1 MINYE
6 IKSQLAKLLA
16 TEDLVVENR
25 DVSTASFD
33 VEKRVLTL
41 PMWKRASNTVYDLL
55 VGHEVGHAI
64 FTPNEW
70 DWEDRIPQAFVNITE
85 DARIEKLMKR
95 RFPGLTKSFYR
106 GYEQLSESDFFELED
121 TDISEMNL
129 ADRINLYYKIGN
141 FTNIP
146 FTDVEKELVELVG
159 KSETFKDALDV
170 AEKLYKFCKDEMN
183 TQKPELDNNTEGKGE
198 QKGEEKEGDSES
210 QDDKDSSDDDSSSEE
225 SPVDT
230 SSSGEEIIQ
239 SEPEVTTDEIFNENI
254 SELNG
259 LSGGRGIEYYEVP
272 KIEYEKLVNPNKDI
286 HEAIRLQFETYSS
299 SAFDYVDLE
308 YSKFKKTAQRE
319 VSYLVKEFE
328 CKKSADAYARTTTA
342 RTGVL
347 DCTKLHTYKYNED
360 LFKKVSVIPDGKN
373 HGLVFILDWSGSMAD
388 CMESTI
394 KQLYNLVW
402 FCSKVNIPFD
412 VYAFTSSYNI
422 RVRETERSHFH
433 NEFVENK
440 FTIDSD
446 FSLMNVLTSKVN
458 KKELENQMKN
468 LFRVAYSFRHYVPYS
483 PPGQV
488 NLSGT
493 PLNESLVALHTILPK
508 FKKENNLQKVQ
519 CVILT
524 DGEAHQLNYFG
535 YSSYSGNICPRSC
548 VGDGYLRNRK
558 TGYTYELGYAY
569 WNFTDVM
576 LKDLKQTFP
585 DTNFIGIRLTAPR
598 DFVPFVK
605 RYHHISEEQSK
616 KARKDKSYRIN
627 DSGYDAYFVMIQNSL
642 DTDSTFDVESNATK
656 SKIKSSFMK
665 SLKAKT
671 LNKKVLSQ
679 FMDLVC

>member
-1 MINYE
+1 MVNYE

-25 DVSTASFD
+25 NVSTAAFD

-41 PMWKRASNTVYDLL
+41 PMWKRASNVVYDML
-55 VGHEVGHAI
+55 VGHEVGHAL
-64 FTPNEW
+64 FTPNDW
-70 DWEDRIPQAFVNITE
+70 SWEDKIPKAFVNITE

-95 RFPGLTKSFYR
+95 RFPGLSKSFYS
-106 GYEQLSESDFFELED
+106 GYEELSESDFFELED

-146 FTDVEKELVELVG
+146 FTEAEQELVDLVG
-159 KSETFKDALDV
+159 KSESFKDALDV
-170 AEKLYKFCKDEMN
+170 AEKLYKFCKDELN
-183 TQKPELDNNTEGKGE
+183 NQEPELDNTTDGN
-198 QKGEEKEGDSES
+198 QKGEEKKEGEQESQEDSDSEGEGDSTET
-210 QDDKDSSDDDSSSEE
+210 DID
-225 SPVDT
+225 P
-230 SSSGEEIIQ
+230 SSSGEEVTQ
-239 SEPEVTTDEIFNENI
+239 SEPEVTTDEIFNENV

-259 LSGGRGIEYYEVP
+259 LIGEGRDIEYYEVP
-272 KIEYEKLVNPNKDI
+272 KLEYEKIVNPNKDI
-286 HEAIRLQFETYSS
+286 HDAIRIQFDTYTPQS
-299 SAFDYVDLE
+299 FEYVDTL
-308 YSKFKKTAQRE
+308 YSNFKKSAQRE

-328 CKKSADAYARTTTA
+328 CKKSADAYARTTTS

-360 LFKKVSVIPDGKN
+360 LFKKVSVVPDGKN
-373 HGLVFILDWSGSMAD
+373 HGLIFILDWSGSMAD

-422 RVRETERSHFH
+422 RVRETERDSFH
-433 NEFVENK
+433 NEFIEGK

-446 FSLMNVLTSKVN
+446 FSLMNILTSKVN
-458 KKELENQMKN
+458 KKTLENQMKN
-468 LFRVAYSFRHYVPYS
+468 LFRVAYSFRHYVSYS
-483 PPGQV
+483 PPAQV

-493 PLNESLVALHTILPK
+493 PLNESMVALHTLIPK

-524 DGEAHQLNYFG
+524 DGEAHQLNHFG
-535 YSSYSGNICPRSC
+535 YSVYSGKICPRSC
-548 VGDGYLRNRK
+548 VVNGFLRNRK
-558 TGYTYELGYAY
+558 TGHTYKLDYEY
-569 WNFTDVM
+569 WKFTDVI
-576 LKDLKQTFP
+576 LKDLKQSFP
-585 DTNFIGIRLTAPR
+585 DTNFIGIRLTASR
-598 DFVPFVK
+598 DFVPFVR
-605 RYHHISEEQSK
+605 RYQYITEDQSK
-616 KARKDKSYRIN
+616 VARKEKSYRIN
-627 DSGYDAYFVMIQNSL
+627 ESGYDAYFVMIQNSL
-642 DTDSTFDVESNATK
+642 DSDSTFEVENNATK